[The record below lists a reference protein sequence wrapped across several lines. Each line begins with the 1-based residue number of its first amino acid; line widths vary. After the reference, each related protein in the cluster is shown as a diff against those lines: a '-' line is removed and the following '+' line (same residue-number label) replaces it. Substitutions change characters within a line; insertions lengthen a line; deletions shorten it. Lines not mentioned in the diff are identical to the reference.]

1 MPLRALVGDRVWV
14 CTREP
19 LLNALGAPLHPC
31 VILMVLFAALTF
43 GKWRRERWRRLAH
56 DLWRYLLVAAVLVSA
71 FFLLIAL
78 LTRLA
83 FGADPSPL
91 LRWVSVAR
99 GLAAALAG
107 WLVWQRRDTALAL
120 SPGPVWWFRAR
131 WLMLGFVLMI
141 AARPWFSS
149 TAFILSWPYELVE
162 VAVELPTFFVAS
174 DECLAA
180 RVMEYDTHR
189 GLSSYV
195 GQPARRELEHR
206 GAAAVPGMARVL
218 SEMLDLDALKSDFR
232 KRNQGVFESETDV
245 YSINQIATFGAKLLV
260 AKIAKYGGDQFP
272 STNHPARASHVLG

>member
-19 LLNALGAPLHPC
+19 SLNALGAPLHPC

-56 DLWRYLLVAAVLVSA
+56 DLWRYLLVAAVLVIA
-71 FFLLIAL
+71 FFLIIAL

-91 LRWVSVAR
+91 VRWVSVAR
-99 GLAAALAG
+99 GLAAALAA
-107 WLVWQRRDTALAL
+107 WLVWRRRDTASAL

-131 WLMLGFVLMI
+131 WLVLGFVLMI

-174 DECLAA
+174 DECL
-180 RVMEYDTHR
+180 
-189 GLSSYV
+189 L
-195 GQPARRELEHR
+195 PA
-206 GAAAVPGMARVL
+206 
-218 SEMLDLDALKSDFR
+218 
-232 KRNQGVFESETDV
+232 
-245 YSINQIATFGAKLLV
+245 
-260 AKIAKYGGDQFP
+260 
-272 STNHPARASHVLG
+272 